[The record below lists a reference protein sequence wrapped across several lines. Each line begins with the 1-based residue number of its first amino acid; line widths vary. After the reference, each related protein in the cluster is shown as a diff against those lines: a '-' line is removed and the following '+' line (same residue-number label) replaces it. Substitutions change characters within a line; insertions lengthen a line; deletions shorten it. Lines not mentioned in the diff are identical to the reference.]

1 MDTQFVFTPAD
12 VYRTL
17 LALCGFVVAI
27 AGATKIIV
35 DVINKAKKPEK
46 TQNERISAL
55 ESRVTA
61 LENRSN
67 ELWDFQKQAEE
78 AMVLNMEALM
88 DIMNH
93 MIYGNHT
100 ENLKATQQKMQAYMA
115 KYAFK
120 LKGERI

>member
-1 MDTQFVFTPAD
+1 MRF
-12 VYRTL
+12 
-17 LALCGFVVAI
+17 
-27 AGATKIIV
+27 
-35 DVINKAKKPEK
+35 
-46 TQNERISAL
+46 
-55 ESRVTA
+55 
-61 LENRSN
+61 
-67 ELWDFQKQAEE
+67 WDFQKQAEE

-100 ENLKATQQKMQAYMA
+100 ENLKATQQKMQAYMT